1 MMKLLCRALDLSMCF
16 ASSICA
22 FMGGPGLELVIRH
35 VLSLR
40 R

>member
-1 MMKLLCRALDLSMCF
+1 MMKLFYRALDLAMRF

-22 FMGGPGLELVIRH
+22 FAGGPGLELVIRH
-35 VLSLR
+35 MLSLR